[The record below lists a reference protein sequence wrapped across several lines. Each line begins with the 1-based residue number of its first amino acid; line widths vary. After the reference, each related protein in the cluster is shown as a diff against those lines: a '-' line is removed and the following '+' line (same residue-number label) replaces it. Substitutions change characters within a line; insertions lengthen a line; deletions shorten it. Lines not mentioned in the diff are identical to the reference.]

1 MAHSI
6 LVVDDDA
13 SIRSVLR
20 MALEDAGM
28 RVSEASNGRAALTE
42 QRRRPSDLAVLDIG
56 MPELDGFETCKA
68 LREFSAV
75 PVLFLTAR
83 DEEIDRVLGF
93 QLGGDDYVTK
103 PFSPRELVLRIKA
116 ILARAQGREA
126 SKPVEHGE
134 LVLNPLSHEASLGG
148 QALELTAVEFSLLR
162 LLADASD
169 RVLSRNALI
178 EGVYGYNPSL
188 SDRTVDSHVRNLRK
202 KAKDLGFSDLIR
214 TIHGVGLRIGD
225 CTS

>member
-1 MAHSI
+1 MQYSI

-20 MALEDAGM
+20 MALEDKGM
-28 RVSEASNGRAALTE
+28 NVCEASNGRAAVTA
-42 QRRRPSDLAVLDIG
+42 QRRNPSDLVVLDVG
-56 MPELDGFETCKA
+56 MPELDGFDTCKA

-83 DEEIDRVLGF
+83 DDEIDRVLGF

-116 ILARAQGREA
+116 ILSRSEDRQQETPLVQGA
-126 SKPVEHGE
+126 
-134 LVLNPLSHEASLGG
+134 LTMTPLSHEAELGG
-148 QALELTAVEFSLLR
+148 RGLDLTAVEFSLLR
-162 LLADASD
+162 LLVESAD
-169 RVLSRNALI
+169 RVMSRNALI

-188 SDRTVDSHVRNLRK
+188 SDRTIDSHIRNLRK
-202 KAKDLGFSDLIR
+202 KAKAVGYNDLIR

-225 CTS
+225 CLS

>member
-1 MAHSI
+1 MTHSI

-20 MALEDAGM
+20 MALEDANM
-28 RVSEASNGRAALTE
+28 AVTEASNGRAAVTE
-42 QRRRPSDLAVLDIG
+42 HRRHPADLIILDIG

-68 LREFSAV
+68 LRDFSTV

-83 DEEIDRVLGF
+83 DDEIDRLLGF
-93 QLGGDDYVTK
+93 QLGGDDYVSK
-103 PFSPRELVLRIKA
+103 PFSPRELILRIKA
-116 ILARAQGREA
+116 ILARAA
-126 SKPVEHGE
+126 SVPDARPMDHGA
-134 LVLNPLSHEASLGG
+134 LHLNPLRHEASLNG
-148 QALELTAVEFSLLR
+148 QPLDLTALEFSLLC
-162 LLADASD
+162 LLAEKSD

-178 EGVYGYNPSL
+178 EGVYGYNPSI

-202 KAKDLGFSDLIR
+202 KAKALGFSDLIR

-225 CTS
+225 CTT